1 MMATLVAAERLTIRP
16 ENREG
21 NTSLTLLPPGK
32 ARKLWFGRLNAAA
45 SVRKEEG
52 LDLAPAL
59 HRVNACLVAAAA
71 PRPPSERVLRGQAA
85 IWQSEPCPGS
95 LFSDRIRSSGC
106 RA

>member
-1 MMATLVAAERLTIRP
+1 MMTTLVAAERLTIRP

-45 SVRKEEG
+45 SVLKEEG

-71 PRPPSERVLRGQAA
+71 SRPPSV
-85 IWQSEPCPGS
+85 
-95 LFSDRIRSSGC
+95 
-106 RA
+106 RARTGGHLAKRALSRLAVF

>member
-1 MMATLVAAERLTIRP
+1 MMTTLVAAERLTIRP

-45 SVRKEEG
+45 SVLKEEG

-71 PRPPSERVLRGQAA
+71 PRPPSERARTGGHLAK
-85 IWQSEPCPGS
+85 
-95 LFSDRIRSSGC
+95 
-106 RA
+106 RALSRLAVF